1 LFIQICAAYIY
12 YFWEYLNPNSSVSCI
27 LSISSQ
33 VFALLILF
41 FRCRVFFR
49 SCSVYMLYVTYCI
62 SFCLSDD
69 DFEIKLKIYSLIHL
83 SCFNSYLEF
92 HDDLIFRNL
101 FLFLIAQSTGNVL
114 NQGSIFEFFTSIQ
127 VDTRVLKSSIPIWNL
142 VSQIWV
148 VGISISGIQTR

>member
-1 LFIQICAAYIY
+1 
-12 YFWEYLNPNSSVSCI
+12 
-27 LSISSQ
+27 
-33 VFALLILF
+33 
-41 FRCRVFFR
+41 
-49 SCSVYMLYVTYCI
+49 MLYVTYCI

-127 VDTRVLKSSIPIWNL
+127 VDTRVLKSSIPI
-142 VSQIWV
+142 
-148 VGISISGIQTR
+148 